1 MKKKHD
7 SEMYIFFP
15 HKHKLQLQ
23 YMQTL
28 NDYTKR
34 QVYTIAPQ
42 QFNVIHS

>member
-1 MKKKHD
+1 
-7 SEMYIFFP
+7 MYIYFFF

-34 QVYTIAPQ
+34 QVYAIAPQ